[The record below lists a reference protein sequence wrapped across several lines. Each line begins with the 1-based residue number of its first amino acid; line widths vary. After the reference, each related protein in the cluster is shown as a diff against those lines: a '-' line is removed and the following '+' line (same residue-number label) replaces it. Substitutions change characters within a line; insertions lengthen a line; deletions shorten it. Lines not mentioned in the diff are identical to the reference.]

1 MAGRFNRTRYPFNV
15 TSMITDRP
23 TQLSLPQLFD
33 ALPDSVLYYRAVR
46 DELNRHIIDFI
57 VDYVNPAVHKNGQ
70 HQHLVAIG
78 TSVRHDNQP
87 GSDTTERVFS
97 ELIAVA
103 ETGHAHESEQYN
115 QTINNWLSTTR
126 TKAGDGVL
134 SISRI
139 ITANL
144 QAASDSR
151 QRAELYDGVLD
162 ASINGIITYAAV
174 RNQTGSSAGPGTILD
189 FRSITVNPMAQ
200 RMLNLPDTV
209 PGWLLLD
216 RFPAV
221 RDYGLFDQYV
231 HTVETGEPMRFE
243 TPYEADG
250 VTGWYDVAVVK
261 LGDGFVITFNDVTV
275 AKHGQ
280 QAVEQTRAD
289 LQAVIDTSQ
298 TGIVVFSAVL
308 DDAGAV
314 VDFRF
319 KTANRMAAALVG
331 QTPAVITGA
340 LVSDWFINYRD
351 TPTFGH
357 YKHTFETGE
366 NRRFDI
372 HYTVDG
378 FDIWADILAVKFG
391 DDVLVTFTDYS
402 ELKQIQQAVERQANL
417 LGRVLDSSISGI
429 IAFESIRNEQGTIV
443 DFSFT
448 TINEACGRILN
459 MPLETMW
466 GHTLL
471 SLFPGSVESSLFAL
485 YVNTT
490 ETGEPG
496 RTELHY
502 NFDGLDFWLDIS
514 TEKLSDG
521 FVVTFT
527 DISALKRAAK
537 AIEQSA
543 SRLQTVIDLS
553 QTGIFLLAP
562 LRDDGGSIT
571 DFTYRSLNQTVADYV
586 GQTPADMVGTPV
598 SRWFPT
604 YKTTDPNFDRY
615 CEVFETGQPQRFEL
629 HYADGGDLQVWLDLS
644 VARIGDEILVT
655 FLDYTPLKK
664 LQQRLESSAT
674 ELQTVIDTSQTGIFL
689 FSPVRDHSEGDAGP
703 PVRADRLDGEV
714 VDFRFRLA
722 NRMLAAYVGQEPEDV
737 IGALGSRWFP
747 DYKTNG
753 LFEAYRKTYLTGET
767 QRFDIHYDGSGI
779 DVWLDIMSTKI
790 GDEVLVTFGDYTPLK
805 KLQQELE
812 TLVVDLQRSNANLEQ
827 FAYVASHDLQE
838 PLRKIQAFGD
848 IIRTKYAPIIGSDGA
863 DLIER
868 MQAAAARMQVLIK
881 DVLAYSRIATKRDAI
896 GPVDLNEL
904 VAGVVG
910 DLETAIADQEATL
923 TVDPLPT
930 ITGDASQ
937 LRQLFQ
943 NLLSNALK
951 FIKPRVAPGET
962 SASAERNA
970 LVRVTVRTIRG
981 SDAGITIPPG
991 DNGRLFHLIEIT
1003 DNGIGFESHYAE
1015 RIFQVFQRLH
1025 NRSNYSGTGIG
1036 LAIVKK
1042 VVENHN
1048 GHIQAVGRPGE
1059 GATFRILLPM

>member
-1 MAGRFNRTRYPFNV
+1 MPGRFNRTRYPFNV

-23 TQLSLPQLFD
+23 TQLSLAQLFD

-57 VDYVNPAVHKNGQ
+57 VDYINPAVHENGQ
-70 HQHLVAIG
+70 HKHLVAIG

-87 GSDTTERVFS
+87 GNDTTERVFS

-103 ETGHAHESEQYN
+103 ETGHAHESEYYN

-174 RNQTGSSAGPGTILD
+174 RNQTGSSAGAGTILD
-189 FRSITVNPMAQ
+189 FRSIIINPMAQ
-200 RMLNLPDTV
+200 QMLNLPNTV

-216 RFPAV
+216 RFPTV
-221 RDYGLFDQYV
+221 RDYGLFDQYI

-261 LGDGFVITFNDVTV
+261 LGDGFVITFNDITV
-275 AKHGQ
+275 AKQGQ
-280 QAVEQTRAD
+280 QTIEQIRTN

-298 TGIVVFSAVL
+298 TGIVVLGAVL

-319 KTANRMAAALVG
+319 KTANQTVAALVG
-331 QTPAVITGA
+331 QTHAIITGA
-340 LVSDWFINYRD
+340 LASDWFASYRD
-351 TPTFGH
+351 TPAFGH

-366 NRRFDI
+366 DQRFDI
-372 HYTVDG
+372 HYTVHSL
-378 FDIWADILAVKFG
+378 DIWVDVQSVKFG
-391 DDVLVTFTDYS
+391 NDVLLTFTDYS

-417 LGRVLDSSISGI
+417 LGRVLDSSNNGI

-448 TINEACGRILN
+448 TINEACERILN

-466 GHTLL
+466 GNTLM
-471 SLFPGSVESSLFAL
+471 SLFPGTIGSGLFAL
-485 YVNTT
+485 FVNTT

-496 RTELHY
+496 RTEVYY
-502 NFDGLDFWLDIS
+502 NLDGLDFWLDIS
-514 TEKLSDG
+514 AGKLGDG

-527 DISALKRAAK
+527 DISAQKRVQQTVERQTELLRSVLDSSVNGIVALTAIRDQNQRIIDFIYVSVNESACRLTGKTADELIGALANSVFEGNVQSGLFDQYIRTVETGEPTHAEIDYVYDGLNFWTDISAEKLGDGIVITFTDISAQKQAAQR
-537 AIEQSA
+537 IEQSA
-543 SRLQTVIDLS
+543 
-553 QTGIFLLAP
+553 A
-562 LRDDGGSIT
+562 
-571 DFTYRSLNQTVADYV
+571 
-586 GQTPADMVGTPV
+586 
-598 SRWFPT
+598 
-604 YKTTDPNFDRY
+604 
-615 CEVFETGQPQRFEL
+615 
-629 HYADGGDLQVWLDLS
+629 
-644 VARIGDEILVT
+644 
-655 FLDYTPLKK
+655 
-664 LQQRLESSAT
+664 
-674 ELQTVIDTSQTGIFL
+674 ELQTVIDTAQTGIFL
-689 FSPVRDHSEGDAGP
+689 FSPVRTGRHAGMGDA
-703 PVRADRLDGEV
+703 ADRPEAGEV
-714 VDFRFRLA
+714 VDFRFRLV
-722 NRMLAAYVGQEPEDV
+722 NRMLAAYVGQEPETI
-737 IGALGSRWFP
+737 IGTLGSRWFP

-753 LFEAYRKTYLTGET
+753 LFDAYLKTYLTGET
-767 QRFDIHYDGSGI
+767 QRFDIHYDSSGI
-779 DVWLDIMSTKI
+779 DAWLDIMSTKI

-805 KLQQELE
+805 KLQQKLE

-848 IIRTKYAPIIGSDGA
+848 IIQTKYAPVIGSEGA
-863 DLIER
+863 DMIER
-868 MQAAAARMQVLIK
+868 MQAAAARMQVLIR
-881 DVLAYSRIATKRDAI
+881 DVLAYSRVATKRDAI
-896 GPVDLNEL
+896 GPVDLNVL

-910 DLETAIADQEATL
+910 DLETAIVDHEATI

-930 ITGDASQ
+930 LTGDAGQ

-951 FIKPRVAPGET
+951 FMKPRVAPGET
-962 SASAERNA
+962 SASAEQNA

-981 SDAGITIPPG
+981 SDADMAIPPG
-991 DNGRLFHLIEIT
+991 DSSRLFHLIEIT
-1003 DNGIGFESHYAE
+1003 DNGIGFEPNHAE

-1025 NRSNYSGTGIG
+1025 NRSAYLGTGIG

-1048 GHIQAVGRPGE
+1048 GHIQAVGRPGD
-1059 GATFRILLPM
+1059 GATFRILLPT